1 MPPLAAVFFDIGGTL
16 ADRDAAGRLV
26 PFNDSPALLRAA
38 RESLGLRVG
47 VITNLPATLSDDQIR
62 AMLKD
67 AGLLPFIDP
76 SGLVTNHAAGA
87 DNPDP
92 RIYQFAAARFGL
104 MRRRKGVMCGS
115 FAGERDWMR
124 DNPFTMP
131 HRSREGAHEIQRV
144 EKSEV

>member
-1 MPPLAAVFFDIGGTL
+1 MSPLAAVFFDIGGTL

-26 PFNDSPALLRAA
+26 PFDDSPALLRTA

-87 DNPDP
+87 DKPDP
-92 RIYQFAAARFGL
+92 RIYQFAAAQFGL
-104 MRRRKGVMCGS
+104 PVGRCLYVGEDPDEVRGATD
-115 FAGERDWMR
+115 AGMSAVLK
-124 DNPFTMP
+124 PAP
-131 HRSREGAHEIQRV
+131 A
-144 EKSEV
+144 